1 MMNMNMYMTTWTSKK
16 VAKIESIDLGN
27 FDVQIEDNN
36 WEEYLENA
44 KRMLD
49 ERINKSDGLTLCAKT
64 LSGHKTPDAL
74 DVPERMHNASVVVC
88 VNHTVVS
95 DVAIFPEL
103 RHLMASRAGQS
114 QSRKW
119 TNDSLVVFAK
129 SATRRHVG

>member
-1 MMNMNMYMTTWTSKK
+1 MNMNMYMTTWTSKK

-103 RHLMASRAGQS
+103 RHL
-114 QSRKW
+114 
-119 TNDSLVVFAK
+119 VFKHLAF
-129 SATRRHVG
+129 SICG